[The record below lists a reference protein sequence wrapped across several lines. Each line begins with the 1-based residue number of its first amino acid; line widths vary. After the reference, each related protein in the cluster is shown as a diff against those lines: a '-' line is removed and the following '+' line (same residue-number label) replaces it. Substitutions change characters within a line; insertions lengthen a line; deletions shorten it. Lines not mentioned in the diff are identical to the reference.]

1 MEIGLNRMA
10 PLVSLQKK
18 VYVSILRK
26 ELPKLLAFASGA
38 TNTQSLQNIVR
49 EFLLF
54 FLILEYCCGN
64 YSIVVVSL

>member
-1 MEIGLNRMA
+1 MA

-38 TNTQSLQNIVR
+38 SNTPSLRNIVR
-49 EFLLF
+49 KF
-54 FLILEYCCGN
+54 FCAINPSVQYPFHYATFISQVEIFPAL
-64 YSIVVVSL
+64 